1 MFNRDTWIEILQTIL
16 KNPLRYILTGISVA
30 VGIFI
35 LVFLLGI
42 STGLTNGAATMFGK
56 IAINSMSIET
66 GRTSLPYLGT
76 KPNRRIDFSNYDF
89 NKIKK
94 DHKNSIPFGSAFE
107 RMWGIQM
114 NWEKETGNY
123 SLAGAN
129 SSILELLKL
138 DILQGRFLN
147 INDEKEAKKS
157 AVIGADVYKELCKEG
172 QVIGTLINVGGV
184 QFKIVGVFKRGENRW
199 NNRRC
204 FIPIQTYHKLFS
216 PTDRIDEFYLSTGN
230 LSVNES
236 VELEGELMSFLQA
249 RHKVNPDD
257 DNAIT
262 ADNYNVENAKYANI
276 GIGIKAFVFVI
287 GLMTL
292 ISGIIGISNIM
303 SIVVKERTRE
313 LGIRKALGATPRKIV
328 GLILQESLLITVL
341 SGFIGMIVG
350 ILVLELVSYFVELE
364 YFRSPAIDFK
374 SAMTAL
380 FILIISGVVSGLI
393 PAVRA
398 ARLRPIEALR
408 DE

>member
-1 MFNRDTWIEILQTIL
+1 MFNRDSWIEILQTIL

-42 STGLTNGAATMFGK
+42 SAGLTNGAASMFGK
-56 IAINSMSIET
+56 IAINSMSLDT
-66 GRTSLPYLGT
+66 GRTSLSYQGT

-89 NKIKK
+89 TKIKT
-94 DHKNSIPFGSAFE
+94 DHKDEIPFGSAFE
-107 RMWGIQM
+107 RIWGIQM
-114 NWEKETGNY
+114 NWGNESGNY
-123 SLAGAN
+123 SLAGSN

-138 DILQGRFLN
+138 DVLQGRFLN
-147 INDEKEAKKS
+147 MNDENEAKKS
-157 AVIGADVYKELCKEG
+157 VVIGVDVYKELCKEG
-172 QVIGTLINVGGV
+172 EVVGTLISIGGV

-204 FIPIQTYHKLFS
+204 FIPIQTFHKLFS
-216 PTDRIDEFYLSTGN
+216 PTDRIDEFYLSTGD
-230 LSVNES
+230 LAVSET
-236 VELEGELMSFLQA
+236 VELEEELMSFLQT
-249 RHKVNPDD
+249 RHKVNPED

-262 ADNYNVENAKYANI
+262 TNNNNVENAKYANI
-276 GIGIKAFVFVI
+276 GVGIKAFVFVI

-292 ISGIIGISNIM
+292 VSGIIGISNIM

-313 LGIRKALGATPRKIV
+313 LGIRKALGATPSKII

-341 SGFIGMIVG
+341 SGFLGMIAG
-350 ILVLELVSYFVELE
+350 ILVLELVSYFIELE
-364 YFRSPAIDFK
+364 YFKNPSIDFN

-380 FILIISGVVSGLI
+380 FILIVSGVISGLV

-398 ARLRPIEALR
+398 ARLRPIVALR